1 MTKNQRKLLFALGFL
16 VMLGLGFSHLLT
28 NPRPVSAFASGPPA
42 GRTGAPGEGICLSC
56 HTTYPLDD
64 PSGGVLLDGL
74 PESYVPGEPIDF
86 TVTVFQD
93 GTGGIRKDWG
103 FQLTAL
109 DANNIFA
116 GTLVASDATNTQVI
130 SGQIGGDTRFYIEH
144 TIAGIF
150 FNPEGAEMATWTIT
164 WVPPDEDVGP
174 VTFYVAGNAANGDFN
189 PEGDY
194 IFTGNQTVSGPVSN
208 ASSARPS
215 SGRERPV
222 GQRGEPARSL
232 QLARAR

>member
-1 MTKNQRKLLFALGFL
+1 MTRNQRKLLLALGSL
-16 VMLGLGFSHLLT
+16 LILGLGFSHLLT
-28 NPRPVSAFASGPPA
+28 TPSPVSAFASGPPA

-64 PSGGVLLDGL
+64 PSGGVRLDGL
-74 PESYVPGEPIDF
+74 PESYVPGEPIVF

-93 GTGGIRKDWG
+93 GTEGIRKDWG
-103 FQLTAL
+103 FQLTVL
-109 DANNIFA
+109 DADNNFA
-116 GTLVASDATNTQVI
+116 GTLVASDETNTQVI
-130 SGQIGGDTRFYIEH
+130 PGQLGRFYIEQ

-150 FNPEGAEMATWTIT
+150 FNPEGAPMATWTMT
-164 WVPPDEDVGP
+164 WVPPDVDVGP

-194 IFTGNQTVSGPVSN
+194 IFTGSQTVSGPVSN
-208 ASSARPS
+208 AASSARPS

-222 GQRGEPARSL
+222 GQRNDRARAFR
-232 QLARAR
+232 LARAR

>member
-1 MTKNQRKLLFALGFL
+1 MTKNHRRLLFALGFL
-16 VMLGLGFSHLLT
+16 IVLGLGFSHLLT
-28 NPRPVSAFASGPPA
+28 TPNPVSASASGPPPS
-42 GRTGAPGEGICLSC
+42 RTGAPGEGTCLSC
-56 HTTYPLDD
+56 HTTFPLDD
-64 PSGGVLLDGL
+64 PSGGVQLDGL

-93 GTGGIRKDWG
+93 GTEGIRIDWG
-103 FQLTAL
+103 FQLTVL

-116 GTLVASDATNTQVI
+116 GTLVASDETNTRVI
-130 SGQIGGDTRFYIEH
+130 MGQIGGDTRFYIEQ

-150 FNPEGAEMATWTIT
+150 FNPEGAPMATWTVT

-174 VTFYVAGNAANGDFN
+174 VTFYVAGNAANGNFS

-194 IFTGNQTVSGPVSN
+194 IFTGSQTVSGPGSN
-208 ASSARPS
+208 AGLRS

-222 GQRGEPARSL
+222 GRRDKRARAL